1 MKRPKTLKNFTML
14 VLVLTLSINLAPLTP
29 IASAA
34 NQAFAQEDSKLSPE
48 LKKMA
53 FDVTS
58 TASESVR
65 VIVQTRASLEQI
77 DENIN
82 SKGGRVKRSLP
93 LIGGYVAEIPRSSL
107 AAIAFDDDTVYVS
120 LDRQTQLLQLP
131 RYDNNLVRVTTGAE
145 NITGRDGIS
154 SRDLATR
161 DYLNSLRAGPNGK
174 NVTIAVLD
182 SGIYD
187 DGALHEDLRS
197 IGDSSVRRV
206 LARRNFVQAES
217 ADTNVGADPYG
228 HGTHGAGLP
237 AGRGRGVWG
246 M

>member
-1 MKRPKTLKNFTML
+1 MKRSRTIKNFTML
-14 VLVLTLSINLAPLTP
+14 MLVLILSINLAPLTP

-65 VIVQTRASLEQI
+65 VIVQTRVSLDQI

-131 RYDNNLVRVTTGAE
+131 RYDNNLVRVT
-145 NITGRDGIS
+145 
-154 SRDLATR
+154 
-161 DYLNSLRAGPNGK
+161 
-174 NVTIAVLD
+174 
-182 SGIYD
+182 
-187 DGALHEDLRS
+187 
-197 IGDSSVRRV
+197 
-206 LARRNFVQAES
+206 
-217 ADTNVGADPYG
+217 
-228 HGTHGAGLP
+228 
-237 AGRGRGVWG
+237 
-246 M
+246 